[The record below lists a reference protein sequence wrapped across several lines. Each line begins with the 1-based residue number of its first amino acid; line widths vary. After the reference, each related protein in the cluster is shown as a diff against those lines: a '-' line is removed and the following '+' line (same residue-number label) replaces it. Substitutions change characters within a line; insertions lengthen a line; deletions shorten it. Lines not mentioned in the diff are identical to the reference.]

1 MAETGYGAPGFAG
14 RYDRYRPCTPQAILD
29 LLCQTAQAARPELVV
44 DLGCGTGHSTEI
56 WAARAE
62 SVLGIEINPAMHA
75 VAAERASRLPK
86 EARPQYRIASSSAT
100 ELPDGCADIVTCSQS
115 FHWMEPEPTLREVAR
130 ILRPGGVFAAYDH
143 DWPPTVQW
151 EVEAAFQQVMQFRQE
166 NADRAP
172 DRSLHAKEKHLGRL
186 RDSGHFRYVREA
198 LIHSVEPGNAERI
211 VGLVVSL
218 GSVADLL
225 AVGLTEEELGI
236 DRLRETARRVLGD
249 ESAPFWF
256 HYRVRLAVK

>member
-1 MAETGYGAPGFAG
+1 MAETGYGAPGFAA

-29 LLCQTAQAARPELVV
+29 LLCQAAQVERPELVV

-56 WAARAE
+56 WAARAG
-62 SVLGIEINPAMHA
+62 SVVGIEINPAMHA
-75 VAAERASRLPK
+75 VAQERASRLPE
-86 EARPQYRIASSSAT
+86 EARPQYRIASSCVT
-100 ELPDGCADIVTCSQS
+100 GLPDGCADIVTCSQS

-130 ILRPGGVFAAYDH
+130 LLRPGGVFAAYDH

-151 EVEAAFQQVMQFRQE
+151 EVEAAFQQVMQYRQE

-172 DRSLHAKEKHLGRL
+172 ERSLRAKENHLQNL
-186 RDSGHFRYVREA
+186 RECGHFRSVREA
-198 LIHSVEPGNAERI
+198 LIHSVEPGDAQRI
-211 VGLVVSL
+211 VGLVCSL

-225 AVGLTEEELGI
+225 AVGVTEEELGI
-236 DRLRETARRVLGD
+236 DRLRETARRVLG
-249 ESAPFWF
+249 EASAPFWF